1 MLQQRGRVV
10 WFTGLSGSG
19 KSTVAVD
26 VERRLVKA
34 GRAVYLLDGDNLRF
48 GLCRDLTFSADD
60 RRENIR
66 RISEV
71 AKLFADAGIIVL
83 AAFISPYR
91 EDRDALR
98 ASMEPGRYMEIF
110 INTPIE
116 VCEARDIK
124 GLYKKARAGEIE
136 DFTGVSA
143 PYEEPI
149 DPDMTIDTSV
159 VSLDDASR
167 QVVEYI
173 EASLDPA
180 FRRPIAD

>member
-1 MLQQRGRVV
+1 M

-19 KSTVAVD
+19 KSTVAID

-34 GRAVYLLDGDNLRF
+34 GRVVYLLDGDNLRF

-98 ASMEPGRYMEIF
+98 NSMERGRYMEVF

-116 VCEARDIK
+116 VCEQRDIK
-124 GLYKKARAGEIE
+124 GLYKKARAGEIA

-149 DPDMTIDTSV
+149 DPEMTIDTSV
-159 VSLDDASR
+159 VSLQDASH
-167 QVVEYI
+167 QVVAYLED
-173 EASLDPA
+173 SLDPA